1 MNDQSFEE
9 TVARICDK
17 DSKYD
22 IEAYY
27 FVREGL
33 EYAAEKYKEGETRR
47 HVTGQELC
55 EALREYALD
64 EFGPAAHLVLTEW
77 NLTKTDDFGEIVY
90 RLINEGVFG
99 KETKDSKD
107 DFKDL
112 YSFEEAFKAPYESE
126 PESKKTSKKK
136 KDAKDVKG
144 AKKHRNAT

>member
-17 DSKYD
+17 DSKFD

-33 EYAAEKYKEGETRR
+33 DYAAEKYKNGETRR

-55 EALREYALD
+55 EALREYATD
-64 EFGPAAHLVLTEW
+64 EFGPAAYLVLTEW

-90 RLINEGVFG
+90 RLITEGVFG
-99 KETKDSKD
+99 KEPKDSQE
-107 DFKDL
+107 DFKNL
-112 YSFEEAFKAPYESE
+112 YSFEEAFKTPYEPEPSE
-126 PESKKTSKKK
+126 RGPAKKTNKREKKTPPK
-136 KDAKDVKG
+136 
-144 AKKHRNAT
+144 

>member
-17 DSKYD
+17 DSKFD

-33 EYAAEKYKEGETRR
+33 DYAAEKYKEGESRR
-47 HVTGQELC
+47 HVTGRELC

-64 EFGPAAHLVLTEW
+64 EFGPSAYMVMTEW

-99 KETKDSKD
+99 KEQKDSKE
-107 DFKDL
+107 DFKNVYD
-112 YSFEEAFKAPYESE
+112 FADAFKAPYEPE
-126 PESKKTSKKK
+126 PKKAKKQKPKSKK
-136 KDAKDVKG
+136 
-144 AKKHRNAT
+144 

>member
-17 DSKYD
+17 DSKFD

-33 EYAAEKYKEGETRR
+33 DYAAEKYKDGETRR

-64 EFGPAAHLVLTEW
+64 EFGPAAFMVLTEW

-99 KETKDSKD
+99 KEQKDSKE
-107 DFKDL
+107 DFKGL
-112 YSFEEAFKAPYESE
+112 YSFEEAFKALYE
-126 PESKKTSKKK
+126 PEPEKKPKKK
-136 KDAKDVKG
+136 KEK
-144 AKKHRNAT
+144 

>member
-33 EYAAEKYKEGETRR
+33 DYAAGKYKDGETRR

-64 EFGPAAHLVLTEW
+64 EFGPAAYLVLTEW

-90 RLINEGVFG
+90 RLITEGVFG
-99 KETKDSKD
+99 KEQKDSQD
-107 DFKDL
+107 DFKNI
-112 YSFEEAFKAPYESE
+112 YSFEDAFKAPYEPE
-126 PESKKTSKKK
+126 PEPKTKKGKRIKS
-136 KDAKDVKG
+136 
-144 AKKHRNAT
+144 

>member
-9 TVARICDK
+9 TVARICDR

-33 EYAAEKYKEGETRR
+33 DYAAEKYKDGETRR

-64 EFGPAAHLVLTEW
+64 EFGPSAYMVMSEW

-99 KETKDSKD
+99 KEKKDSKD
-107 DFKDL
+107 DFKGL
-112 YSFEEAFKAPYESE
+112 YSFEEAFKAPYE
-126 PESKKTSKKK
+126 PEQKKTKKK
-136 KDAKDVKG
+136 KPGKAKI
-144 AKKHRNAT
+144 T

>member
-33 EYAAEKYKEGETRR
+33 DYAAEKYKDGDTRR

-64 EFGPAAHLVLTEW
+64 EFGPAAYLALTEW

-90 RLINEGVFG
+90 RLITEGVFG
-99 KETKDSKD
+99 KEPQDSKD
-107 DFKDL
+107 DFKDV
-112 YSFEEAFKAPYESE
+112 YTFESAFKAPYE
-126 PESKKTSKKK
+126 PESDSSDKQRKRKRK
-136 KDAKDVKG
+136 
-144 AKKHRNAT
+144 

>member
-33 EYAAEKYKEGETRR
+33 DYAAEKYKNGETRR

-55 EALREYALD
+55 EALREFALD
-64 EFGPAAHLVLTEW
+64 EFGPAAYLVLTEW

-99 KETKDSKD
+99 KEQKDSKD
-107 DFKDL
+107 DFKGL
-112 YSFEEAFKAPYESE
+112 YNFDEAFKTPYEPE
-126 PESKKTSKKK
+126 PAKPEKKPKAKPKKK
-136 KDAKDVKG
+136 
-144 AKKHRNAT
+144 